1 MLFELQGHRGARGLK
16 PENTLPSFEAALDI
30 GVSSIESDVH
40 LTRDGVPVICHDPD
54 LGSLLSM
61 SSTKTPLP
69 RERKLSLLTLA
80 EVRQFRVDRNPEPQR
95 FPEQDNSVTPAA
107 QLFAQANNMDPYGV
121 PTLADFIAFVAAYA
135 GPLGERTGKSAWQRQ
150 RADQLRFDLE
160 LKRVPFEPHTIGD
173 DFDGVNP
180 GLLERRIVEEVRK
193 AGVVERTIVRSFDH
207 RSVRALRQLEPRLT
221 TVALISGTALISPV
235 AIAHD
240 VGATIYAPEYRFV
253 DKKLIDAAHSDGLRV
268 IPWTVNGP
276 EIWERLIAWGV
287 DGLTTDHPDRLGAW
301 LAENG
306 ITAL

>member
-54 LGSLLSM
+54 LGSLLSA
-61 SSTKTPLP
+61 SSTKTLLP
-69 RERKLSLLTLA
+69 IERRLCLLTLE

-95 FPEQDNSVTPAA
+95 FPEQESSVTPAA
-107 QLFAQANNMDPYGV
+107 QLFAQSNNMDPYGV

-135 GPLGERTGKSAWQRQ
+135 GPLGVRAGKSALQRQ
-150 RADQLRFDLE
+150 RAGQLRFDLE

-173 DFDGVNP
+173 DFDGVGP

-221 TVALISGTALISPV
+221 TVALISGTTLISAV

-240 VGATIYAPEYRFV
+240 VAATIYAPEFRFV
-253 DKKLIDAAHSDGLRV
+253 DEKLIDAAHREGLRV
-268 IPWTVNGP
+268 IPWTVNRP
-276 EIWERLIAWGV
+276 EIWQRLVAWGV
-287 DGLTTDHPDRLGAW
+287 DGLTTDHPDRLAVW
-301 LAENG
+301 LTKNG
-306 ITAL
+306 IAVS